1 MGSKRKRT
9 SESSKAQEGYKRQYA
24 PYDNED
30 GELSGFKAAR
40 GYIDTSTGQR
50 GAFPGLEEYGDDFF
64 CGPASD
70 GMDYLRMVRSEARG
84 VPSLLIAKAA
94 PMPSVPEYDASDEE
108 IEDGEVYTGVGG
120 GEDATEHNFEAEDYE
135 EDTRGWYEDGTYIAT
150 GTASYPQRPPSP
162 QKLALFTWH
171 DSLMSTFRQK
181 RKLLHESSPP
191 PSPPSATQGNIVPIA
206 RPLPHKQEDWIDL
219 IYNTSPTPS
228 FLWKMD
234 QYTVLKAFKIM
245 VELLKVGTDTPVEQ
259 TLWIYGLL
267 LRCSE
272 VMTPDEVYIVRELGK
287 KAIQVQ
293 KKLEMSNCLSG
304 NKKVTP
310 VPATAPEGE
319 LLDSNIVEQDE
330 VEGGEIPAENCEPE
344 GDAYKQKDVSNSST
358 ALGNS
363 LSSPTV
369 TLQSTAEGKTP
380 SEVPVVEQSS
390 SVKPP
395 TALDPKAVANQRL
408 HKKRKNRKPK
418 NGNYDYIPSANT
430 LSTLDMI
437 ISIVG
442 DFFGQRDLLNERR
455 YHSLG
460 ATWNEA

>member
-1 MGSKRKRT
+1 M
-9 SESSKAQEGYKRQYA
+9 
-24 PYDNED
+24 
-30 GELSGFKAAR
+30 
-40 GYIDTSTGQR
+40 
-50 GAFPGLEEYGDDFF
+50 
-64 CGPASD
+64 
-70 GMDYLRMVRSEARG
+70 
-84 VPSLLIAKAA
+84 
-94 PMPSVPEYDASDEE
+94 
-108 IEDGEVYTGVGG
+108 EVHTGVGG
-120 GEDATEHNFEAEDYE
+120 HSLATDEYG

-150 GTASYPQRPPSP
+150 GTASYPQRPPPP
-162 QKLALFTWH
+162 QKLALLTWH

-191 PSPPSATQGNIVPIA
+191 PNLSSATQGNIVSTS

-219 IYNTSPTPS
+219 IYNTSPTPR

-245 VELLKVGTDTPVEQ
+245 VDLLKVGTDTPVQQ

-272 VMTPDEVYIVRELGK
+272 VMTPDDVYIVRELGK

-293 KKLEMSNCLSG
+293 KKLEMSKCLSG
-304 NKKVTP
+304 SKKTTP
-310 VPATAPEGE
+310 DPEAVLKQGE
-319 LLDSNIVEQDE
+319 LDSNTIAQEE
-330 VEGGEIPAENCEPE
+330 VEDGEISAERCEPE
-344 GDAYKQKDVSNSST
+344 GDTSKQEEEEGDAGSLNAGIGNILPLAT
-358 ALGNS
+358 A
-363 LSSPTV
+363 SSPEEKALSEVFAVEQPSYCV
-369 TLQSTAEGKTP
+369 TL
-380 SEVPVVEQSS
+380 EVP
-390 SVKPP
+390 PAAP
-395 TALDPKAVANQRL
+395 DPKAVANQRL

-442 DFFGQRDLLNERR
+442 DFFGQRDLLDERR

-460 ATWNEA
+460 ATWK

>member
-1 MGSKRKRT
+1 MLTSPLVRKLT
-9 SESSKAQEGYKRQYA
+9 VI
-24 PYDNED
+24 P
-30 GELSGFKAAR
+30 
-40 GYIDTSTGQR
+40 
-50 GAFPGLEEYGDDFF
+50 
-64 CGPASD
+64 
-70 GMDYLRMVRSEARG
+70 RSEARG
-84 VPSLLIAKAA
+84 VPSLLIAKAP
-94 PMPSVPEYDASDEE
+94 PMPSAPEYDASDEE
-108 IEDGEVYTGVGG
+108 VEDGMVYTGIGG
-120 GEDATEHNFEAEDYE
+120 GQDASQHNFDADDYG

-191 PSPPSATQGNIVPIA
+191 PNKLSATRGNIVSIT
-206 RPLPHKQEDWIDL
+206 RPLPHKQEDWIEL
-219 IYNTSPTPS
+219 INSTSPTPS

-234 QYTVLKAFKIM
+234 QYTVLKAFKVM
-245 VELLKVGTDTPVEQ
+245 VDLLKVGTDTPVEQ

-272 VMTPDEVYIVRELGK
+272 VMTPDEVYVVRELGK

-293 KKLEMSNCLSG
+293 KKLELSNCLSG
-304 NKKVTP
+304 NKEITS
-310 VPATAPEGE
+310 VPATAPAQGVF
-319 LLDSNIVEQDE
+319 DSNILERGE
-330 VEGGEIPAENCEPE
+330 VEDGEIPAANCEPE
-344 GDAYKQKDVSNSST
+344 VDASKQKESDVGSSST
-358 ALGNS
+358 GTGNS
-363 LSSPTV
+363 MSPPAV
-369 TLQSTAEGKTP
+369 TLQSTAEDKAL
-380 SEVPVVEQSS
+380 SEVLAVEQPGSLEPSS
-390 SVKPP
+390 ALNVSP
-395 TALDPKAVANQRL
+395 TTPDPKAIVNQRL

-442 DFFGQRDLLNERR
+442 DFFGQRDLLDERR